1 MRPIDICTAVL
12 VTTGNRALQ
21 EPSKTR
27 WDAVEELLGLR
38 LRPHSPFDSRVTFVD
53 AGGEHVS
60 FEEWLENRPAPTARL
75 WLAPFPQDPSTDS
88 SLEGLPEDVREA
100 IDSGGLGF
108 LVYSDGQRLERFV
121 PREVQ
126 PPTYDI
132 SGPQL
137 YAFILGRR
145 HASALSEAL
154 ATVLGV
160 PLEQLETHLASCSP
174 DDMQDVI
181 PRFMSSGADIE
192 YSSSGEE
199 GPDEADV
206 DTWNAFFSPSS
217 APSSLSFE
225 LLYAGPGSEADLER
239 DLDSARASL
248 ASALKAIQE
257 FAHAQGLRS
266 WEKHFR
272 RALLR
277 LSLEPQP
284 LEDLVELLLLNALPT
299 PAIQLAL
306 AAAASDVFGGMGSWN
321 DMSFDGQTGEL
332 YVSLSDRL
340 FSSTRSALRTSLNRS
355 AL

>member
-12 VTTGNRALQ
+12 VTTGNRALR

-38 LRPHSPFDSRVTFVD
+38 LRPHSPFDSRITFLDV
-53 AGGEHVS
+53 GGEHVS

-88 SLEGLPEDVREA
+88 SLLGLPEDVRAA

-126 PPTYDI
+126 PRTYDI

-145 HASALSEAL
+145 SPSALSEAL
-154 ATVLGV
+154 ATALGV

-181 PRFMSSGADIE
+181 PRFISAGADVEYASSGD
-192 YSSSGEE
+192 E
-199 GPDEADV
+199 GPDAGDI
-206 DTWNAFFSPSS
+206 DTWNAFFSP
-217 APSSLSFE
+217 APGASSLSFE
-225 LLYAGPGSEADLER
+225 FLYAGPGSEADLER

-248 ASALKAIQE
+248 ASALESIRE
-257 FAHAQGLRS
+257 FAHAHGLRS

-284 LEDLVELLLLNALPT
+284 LEDLVELLLLNGLPP

-306 AAAASDVFGGMGSWN
+306 CAAASDVFGGMGSWN
-321 DMSFDGQTGEL
+321 DMSFEAQDGEL
-332 YVSLSDRL
+332 YVALSDRL
-340 FSSTRSALRTSLNRS
+340 FSSTRTALRTSLNRS